1 MQSTGLTTNLRQMEG
16 LIWLDKSKPVTVIKY
31 FPTVELPIDVTTRF
45 ETLFDLQKIWTYD
58 EIRPFIEYVE
68 FFHFA
73 CLLGR

>member
-68 FFHFA
+68 FFNFA